1 MAEFGFVTGQSGILE
16 GGKVVNEKPNTGDNP
31 SIEDFLELFP
41 GGTDKLSDF
50 HGDENSKQDDKDDFV
65 RLYKAIEG
73 FLEEREIPAEVKISK
88 THTEILLRFKDT
100 VLFDS
105 GAANIKQDAKEILVG
120 ISEVLNEFQEHISRV
135 RIDGHADI
143 IPVNP
148 RKHPTM
154 GIVC

>member
-1 MAEFGFVTGQSGILE
+1 M
-16 GGKVVNEKPNTGDNP
+16 
-31 SIEDFLELFP
+31 
-41 GGTDKLSDF
+41 
-50 HGDENSKQDDKDDFV
+50 
-65 RLYKAIEG
+65 
-73 FLEEREIPAEVKISK
+73 
-88 THTEILLRFKDT
+88 RFKDT

-148 RKHPTM
+148 RKHPTS
-154 GIVC
+154 GKLSAERS